1 MVLGWITGSPLRF
14 LRRPREDLADPP
26 PLALRQGPGL
36 LDQHPVADLA
46 PIGLVV
52 GLELL
57 GPSHDPLVAGVAVH
71 ALDEDHA
78 GLGHLV
84 AHHHALSRLLV
95 RHLCSCY
102 SFPWAPGLR
111 HAVPR
116 RDLTLACSFAPR
128 PPLPPGV
135 GYALRPMLSSRSR
148 RTVFALARS
157 RRARPT
163 RAGLFATPMA
173 RWSLRLNSSSVRSLT
188 FCSSSSLCISRHL
201 IAFMLASEGPRP
213 AHEPGLDADLLG
225 GQPEPVTG
233 GGLVHALHLVEDAAG
248 LDHGH
253 PELGIP
259 LALAHPGLG
268 GLLGHRLVGKDP
280 DEDLAASLDTARE
293 RHPRRFDL
301 PVGHPPGFE
310 RLEAVVAEGQGRP
323 ALLELQGH
331 VLGHQLRVQLRVH
344 HLLDVEVDLL
354 GGAALDL
361 VLELLHLGAL
371 AADDDARP
379 GRVDRDPGAVGRTLD
394 VDPRDPRVVERG
406 LDEPAD
412 LDVLVEQVG
421 IPLGGEPPGAPRA
434 RGAQPEPDRMCL
446 LSHGYLCADRSPG
459 VVSSLSTMVRWLVRC
474 LMKKARPMARGET
487 RLAEGP
493 PSAVA
498 WTTRRSSRSRTW

>member
-1 MVLGWITGSPLRF
+1 MRTTRVLVILSLTTTPSRVF
-14 LRRPREDLADPP
+14 LSGICL
-26 PLALRQGPGL
+26 
-36 LDQHPVADLA
+36 
-46 PIGLVV
+46 LVV
-52 GLELL
+52 
-57 GPSHDPLVAGVAVH
+57 PSR
-71 ALDEDHA
+71 
-78 GLGHLV
+78 GHG
-84 AHHHALSRLLV
+84 H
-95 RHLCSCY
+95 
-102 SFPWAPGLR
+102 PGF
-111 HAVPR
+111 ATPVPR

-310 RLEAVVAEGQGRP
+310 RLEAVVAEGQGRA
-323 ALLELQGH
+323 ALGRALHAAALGLAILH
-331 VLGHQLRVQLRVH
+331 ALGHQH
-344 HLLDVEVDLL
+344 
-354 GGAALDL
+354 GMGAYPSTTRWAGKTSPLKIHTL
-361 VLELLHLGAL
+361 TPMAPNVVWAS
-371 AADDDARP
+371 ARP
-379 GRVDRDPGAVGRTLD
+379 
-394 VDPRDPRVVERG
+394 
-406 LDEPAD
+406 
-412 LDVLVEQVG
+412 
-421 IPLGGEPPGAPRA
+421 
-434 RGAQPEPDRMCL
+434 
-446 LSHGYLCADRSPG
+446 
-459 VVSSLSTMVRWLVRC
+459 
-474 LMKKARPMARGET
+474 
-487 RLAEGP
+487 
-493 PSAVA
+493 
-498 WTTRRSSRSRTW
+498 

>member
-1 MVLGWITGSPLRF
+1 MRTTRVLVILSLTTTPSRVF
-14 LRRPREDLADPP
+14 LS
-26 PLALRQGPGL
+26 G
-36 LDQHPVADLA
+36 
-46 PIGLVV
+46 IC
-52 GLELL
+52 
-57 GPSHDPLVAGVAVH
+57 
-71 ALDEDHA
+71 
-78 GLGHLV
+78 
-84 AHHHALSRLLV
+84 LLV
-95 RHLCSCY
+95 IPSRGHGH
-102 SFPWAPGLR
+102 PGF
-111 HAVPR
+111 ATPVPR
-116 RDLTLACSFAPR
+116 HDLTLACSFAPR
-128 PPLPPGV
+128 PPLPPAGHPGFATPV
-135 GYALRPMLSSRSR
+135 PRHDLTLACSFAPRPPLPPAGHPGFATPVPRHDLTLACSFAPRAALPPGIGYALRPMLSSRSR

-310 RLEAVVAEGQGRP
+310 RLEAVVAEGQGR
-323 ALLELQGH
+323 
-331 VLGHQLRVQLRVH
+331 
-344 HLLDVEVDLL
+344 
-354 GGAALDL
+354 AAL
-361 VLELLHLGAL
+361 
-371 AADDDARP
+371 
-379 GRVDRDPGAVGRTLD
+379 GRG
-394 VDPRDPRVVERG
+394 
-406 LDEPAD
+406 
-412 LDVLVEQVG
+412 
-421 IPLGGEPPGAPRA
+421 
-434 RGAQPEPDRMCL
+434 
-446 LSHGYLCADRSPG
+446 
-459 VVSSLSTMVRWLVRC
+459 
-474 LMKKARPMARGET
+474 
-487 RLAEGP
+487 
-493 PSAVA
+493 
-498 WTTRRSSRSRTW
+498 